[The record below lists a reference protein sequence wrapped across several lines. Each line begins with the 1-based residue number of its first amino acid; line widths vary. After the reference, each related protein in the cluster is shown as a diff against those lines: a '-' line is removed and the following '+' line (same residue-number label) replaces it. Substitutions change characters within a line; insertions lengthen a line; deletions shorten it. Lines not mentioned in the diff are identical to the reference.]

1 MPTVFCM
8 TETQEDYIFCKHCGA
23 PKRASA
29 PFCTSCGG
37 ASSSDSDV
45 AKSSAIGQPSQVV
58 ENNKQGFLNSIAAS
72 GLTETLET
80 GVRHLTEKQEWKC
93 RSCGTTFEGYVLAGE
108 KYFCPRCTEKHREKT
123 RRTANEKRQKA
134 EQDRIRA
141 EYERVHVITFN
152 SQGEYN
158 GWLQRAGPSIE
169 IIDTTASPRRGLL
182 YSGTIH
188 KTTFTVTYKLQKPTP
203 TQPAQPQVAASMP
216 PQQPPTIDIPEQI
229 EKLGK
234 LKEQGLLTEDEF
246 QSKKQELLSRL

>member
-45 AKSSAIGQPSQVV
+45 AKSGAIGQHDQVGDK
-58 ENNKQGFLNSIAAS
+58 NNLVSGFLDSIDMYA
-72 GLTETLET
+72 
-80 GVRHLTEKQEWKC
+80 RD
-93 RSCGTTFEGYVLAGE
+93 
-108 KYFCPRCTEKHREKT
+108 
-123 RRTANEKRQKA
+123 RRNKRQKA

-188 KTTFTVTYKLQKPTP
+188 KTTFTVTYKLRKPTP
-203 TQPAQPQVAASMP
+203 TQPAQPQVAAPIP
-216 PQQPPTIDIPEQI
+216 PQQPPAIDIPEQI

-234 LKEQGLLTEDEF
+234 LKEQGLLTEDDL

>member
-1 MPTVFCM
+1 M
-8 TETQEDYIFCKHCGA
+8 TETQENYIFCKHCGA

-45 AKSSAIGQPSQVV
+45 AKSGAIGQHDQVGDK
-58 ENNKQGFLNSIAAS
+58 NNLGS
-72 GLTETLET
+72 GLLDYIDTYA
-80 GVRHLTEKQEWKC
+80 RD
-93 RSCGTTFEGYVLAGE
+93 
-108 KYFCPRCTEKHREKT
+108 
-123 RRTANEKRQKA
+123 RRNKRQKA

-188 KTTFTVTYKLQKPTP
+188 KTTFTVTYKLRKPTP
-203 TQPAQPQVAASMP
+203 TQPAQPQVAAPIP
-216 PQQPPTIDIPEQI
+216 PQQPPAIDIPEQI

>member
-1 MPTVFCM
+1 M
-8 TETQEDYIFCKHCGA
+8 TETQENYIFCKHCGA

-45 AKSSAIGQPSQVV
+45 AKSGAIGQHDQVGDK
-58 ENNKQGFLNSIAAS
+58 NNLVSGFLDSIDMYA
-72 GLTETLET
+72 
-80 GVRHLTEKQEWKC
+80 RD
-93 RSCGTTFEGYVLAGE
+93 
-108 KYFCPRCTEKHREKT
+108 
-123 RRTANEKRQKA
+123 RRNKRQKA

-188 KTTFTVTYKLQKPTP
+188 KTTFMVTYKLRKP

-234 LKEQGLLTEDEF
+234 LKEHGLLTEDEF